1 MARLI
6 RRPAEKRAIDARR
19 TLHFDGFVR
28 FGGLAHAQNAN
39 DASKANQSA
48 KRQVDPATMNFDF
61 TTSRFGSDEA
71 QIWKLPDP
79 TNSGLVLRHWG
90 EDSRAPGLTISRP
103 LN

>member
-1 MARLI
+1 MRVAPCILT
-6 RRPAEKRAIDARR
+6 ALFALA
-19 TLHFDGFVR
+19 GV
-28 FGGLAHAQNAN
+28 AHAQNAN